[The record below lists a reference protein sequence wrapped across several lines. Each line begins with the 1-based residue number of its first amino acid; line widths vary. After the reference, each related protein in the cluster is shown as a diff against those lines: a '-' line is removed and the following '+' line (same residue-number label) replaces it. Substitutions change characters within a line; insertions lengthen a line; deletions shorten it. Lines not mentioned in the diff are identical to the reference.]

1 MYPHLH
7 VLGVAVTDL
16 KPDRNLAV
24 LHTLY
29 NMKNSKNEDLD
40 SHFRPQGILSHPLIL
55 SIGTKINEKS
65 NNFDI
70 IAYTLNKPFLFYKDL
85 MEMTSF
91 EKLEVTISFGDS
103 DIQSMAPLFESLNDQ
118 EQFISSDNVVDQ
130 VGKLVTNL

>member
-7 VLGVAVTDL
+7 VIGVAVTDL

-70 IAYTLNKPFLFYKDL
+70 EAYTLNKPFLFYKDL
-85 MEMTSF
+85 M
-91 EKLEVTISFGDS
+91 
-103 DIQSMAPLFESLNDQ
+103 
-118 EQFISSDNVVDQ
+118 
-130 VGKLVTNL
+130 